1 MTTKDVIDRAI
12 GLADLQNSEYITQA
26 DKTASLNES
35 YRDIYERITKADDD
49 FFLKSATLSTASI
62 VIIDI
67 NQFTIDLPTDFFKLR
82 TVNWDDNGQWREI
95 GRFPINQRNRAS
107 SMPSYRLRGG
117 KLWISGVSTVGTLA
131 PTIRIDYY
139 PEAEE
144 LTVPESPLLVP
155 GLAVV
160 PTSMCYTP
168 NGRTI
173 IYTTGSDIH
182 AYSLDTLIDSTILVS
197 AGIADLGYLN
207 GWVYF
212 RRAGDVW
219 RGSTTLTSV
228 LVPVQLTALGTVL
241 ACSLMWGFVFYS
253 LAAASWRMD
262 LDGSND
268 VLQQA
273 YPENYVASF
282 GVASPSFAYITAG
295 LLVLAPA
302 VATGISVSQIA
313 GDNHAIYYR
322 TPTGEVYQYGATPV
336 LLASGVAYLGIYGAG
351 RLPLYMTD
359 GTIQLLSTLPPVTLQ
374 FTENVAYEIM
384 AYQCAA
390 DFKRKNNADA
400 AALMARREELWNR
413 FSTQVQADNYKPE
426 RIQNAYAGMGA
437 PWR

>member
-182 AYSLDTLIDSTILVS
+182 A
-197 AGIADLGYLN
+197 
-207 GWVYF
+207 
-212 RRAGDVW
+212 
-219 RGSTTLTSV
+219 
-228 LVPVQLTALGTVL
+228 
-241 ACSLMWGFVFYS
+241 
-253 LAAASWRMD
+253 
-262 LDGSND
+262 
-268 VLQQA
+268 
-273 YPENYVASF
+273 
-282 GVASPSFAYITAG
+282 
-295 LLVLAPA
+295 
-302 VATGISVSQIA
+302 
-313 GDNHAIYYR
+313 
-322 TPTGEVYQYGATPV
+322 
-336 LLASGVAYLGIYGAG
+336 
-351 RLPLYMTD
+351 
-359 GTIQLLSTLPPVTLQ
+359 
-374 FTENVAYEIM
+374 
-384 AYQCAA
+384 
-390 DFKRKNNADA
+390 
-400 AALMARREELWNR
+400 
-413 FSTQVQADNYKPE
+413 
-426 RIQNAYAGMGA
+426 
-437 PWR
+437 